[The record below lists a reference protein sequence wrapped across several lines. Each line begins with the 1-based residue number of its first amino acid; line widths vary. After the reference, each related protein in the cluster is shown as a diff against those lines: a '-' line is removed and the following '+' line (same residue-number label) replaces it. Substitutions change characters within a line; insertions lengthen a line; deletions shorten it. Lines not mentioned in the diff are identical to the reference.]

1 MGLHSFG
8 EVIILYIEVL
18 EVNMR
23 KVITLIIFIPSLV
36 FARDFTGSL
45 DSLARQLTD
54 EVAEK
59 NVSVALKLAQGYMSQ
74 NPEKAIGYC
83 LQALE
88 WSTQLKLHERSA
100 QAFDFL
106 GRIQDQKGNMIL
118 ATDCFERGLEMAK
131 TAQNDK
137 LIAHL
142 NNSLGVVHSKKG
154 DNKQALVYF
163 ITAKNKWE
171 SLENYRQTAIILNN
185 MCALNVKLKNYD
197 AAISAV
203 NNALEVNT
211 EDNDA
216 GRSIRGQSFNN
227 KGSVYEAT
235 GQYDKALENY
245 LLALDEKK
253 IDNTPQSIIPTLTSI
268 ASVYARMGNAEQSTI
283 YYEDALAVARQSQ
296 DKYWLHYLYKLYGE
310 RLEARGAYDQ
320 SKEYYLKSLDLASVM
335 DAKSSL
341 LDLRKSLSRVYA
353 RTNDYE
359 AALMHQLIYSEL
371 KDSIV
376 SEKSLKQLSEIQSLY
391 QFEEQQKKIY
401 KLEAE
406 KEISKMQNS
415 GLILLSLLLLVAAAG
430 FFSRY
435 RVKQRSNLIL
445 EKQKREIE
453 DRNHEIEYQNLRLES
468 QKSEIE
474 AKNLLLEQQARA
486 INSQN
491 RQLKQTN
498 DELEQF
504 AYAASH
510 DLREPL
516 RTIRSYMQ
524 LLEKR
529 YNEKLDSPARE
540 FINYA
545 TVGAVR
551 MDELLQDLLEYS
563 RIGRMDSQKVS
574 VNLNILMNSIL
585 DNLSHQITENHA
597 TISIQPLPELYGFR
611 AELSILF
618 QNLISNAIKFCK
630 PGVAPHISIQSK
642 SENGQFQISVTDNG
656 IGIESKY
663 QSQIFSL
670 FKRLHTREEYDGSGL
685 GLAICH
691 KIVQNHGGKIW
702 LDSEPGVGSTFYVL
716 LPDRAENLSDA

>member
-1 MGLHSFG
+1 
-8 EVIILYIEVL
+8 
-18 EVNMR
+18 MR
-23 KVITLIIFIPSLV
+23 TVFTLIFLIPTLV

-45 DSLARQLTD
+45 DSLARLLTD
-54 EVAEK
+54 EVMEE
-59 NVSVALKLAQGYMSQ
+59 NVSVSLKLAQGYMAK
-74 NPEKAIGYC
+74 NPEKAMQYS
-83 LQALE
+83 LRALE
-88 WSTQLKLHERSA
+88 LSTQLKLHERSA

-106 GRIQDQKGNMIL
+106 GRIHDHKGNLIL

-131 TAQNDK
+131 SAQNDK

-154 DNKQALVYF
+154 DNKQALVHF

-171 SLENYRQTAIILNN
+171 SLGNYRQTAIILNN

-203 NNALEVNT
+203 NSALDVNK

-216 GRSIRGQSFNN
+216 GRSIRGQSYNN
-227 KGSVYEAT
+227 KGSVYEET

-245 LLALDEKK
+245 IMALEEKK
-253 IDNTPQSIIPTLTSI
+253 SDNNPLSLIPALTSI
-268 ASVYARMGNAEQSTI
+268 ASVHARMGDEPESQR
-283 YYEDALAVARQSQ
+283 YYDDALAIARQSQ

-310 RLEARGAYDQ
+310 RLEAKGAYDQ

-335 DAKSSL
+335 DAKNSIL
-341 LDLRKSLSRVYA
+341 ELRKNLSRVYA
-353 RTNDYE
+353 RTSDYE
-359 AALMHQLIYSEL
+359 AALMHQMIYSEL

-376 SEKSLKQLSEIQSLY
+376 NEKSLKQLSEIQSLY

-406 KEISKMQNS
+406 KEISKIQKL
-415 GLILLSLLLLVAAAG
+415 GLLLLSLLLLVAAAG

-435 RVKQRSNLIL
+435 RIKQRSNLML
-445 EKQKREIE
+445 ESQKKEIQ
-453 DRNHEIEYQNLRLES
+453 DRNHEIEYKNQRLES
-468 QKSEIE
+468 QKDEIE
-474 AKNLLLEQQARA
+474 AKNQLLEQQARA

-529 YNEKLDSPARE
+529 YTEKLDTSARE

-545 TVGAVR
+545 TGGAVR

-574 VNLNILMNSIL
+574 VNLNILMNSIV
-585 DNLSHQITENHA
+585 DNLSHQIKENNA
-597 TISIQPLPELYGFR
+597 TIDIQQLPELYGFR

-630 PGVAPHISIQSK
+630 PGIAPHISVQAK
-642 SENGQFQISVTDNG
+642 SENGQFQISVSDNG
-656 IGIESKY
+656 IGIEEKY
-663 QSQIFSL
+663 QDQIFSL

-685 GLAICH
+685 GLAICY

-716 LPDRAENLSDA
+716 LPFKAENISES